1 MITHERMRWLDAL
14 RGAAVLAIIPLN
26 ARWLLHPSDA
36 YHDPSLH
43 GPPDALAWLWWAVPE
58 LLLDHSTL
66 FALAAVFGVSLA
78 AARAADSDPGWTRR
92 HRARLLLLGMLG
104 FVHGALVWPGDILY
118 PYAVTALLLT
128 GAVREARPDSDALAW
143 VALTAAAI
151 PPALGLASL
160 HVVLGGYAAA
170 GLDPRET
177 YALATPEYRTWESS
191 LYAASFTASL
201 EVKWAQWS
209 SQITTT
215 FGSSTLWH
223 AAAGMLAG
231 VWWHRRGRRLRIHPN
246 TPQGLVT
253 AGLALTGTALALAT
267 RSGYDPVTLTTTNW
281 MTYAGGALLS
291 AAAVLGFTRANA
303 RRWETPIG
311 EWLQSCGRASLSIYL
326 LSSLL
331 LAAVAQGWGLGLHGK
346 LDPHQTAAA
355 TLVVMTIA
363 ACFGLTR
370 RGQDDPAPSV
380 EQVWRLGTRLLAGRQ
395 AGPERSPSP
404 PSRADRQRG
413 GRSDRR
419 NAPEP

>member
-1 MITHERMRWLDAL
+1 MITYERMRWLDAL

-26 ARWLLHPSDA
+26 ARWFLHPADA

-43 GPPDALAWLWWAVPE
+43 GPPDPLAWLCWAVPE
-58 LLLDHSTL
+58 LLFDHSTL

-78 AARAADSDPGWTRR
+78 AARGTDSDPGWTRR
-92 HRARLLLLGMLG
+92 HRARLLLLGTLG
-104 FVHGALVWPGDILY
+104 FAHGALIWPGDILY

-128 GAVREARPDSDALAW
+128 SAVREASADSNTLAW

-160 HVVLGGYAAA
+160 HEVLGGYAAA

-177 YALATPEYRTWESS
+177 YLLATPEYRAWESN

-215 FGSSTLWH
+215 FGTSTLWH

-231 VWWHRRGRRLRIHPN
+231 VWWHRRGHRLRIHPN
-246 TPQGLVT
+246 TPQALAT
-253 AGLALTGTALALAT
+253 AGLALTATALTLAT

-291 AAAVLGFTRANA
+291 AAAVVRFTRAEA

-311 EWLQSCGRASLSIYL
+311 EWLQACGRASLSIYL
-326 LSSLL
+326 LSSVL

-346 LDPHQTAAA
+346 LDPHQTAAV
-355 TLVVMTIA
+355 TLTVMTVT
-363 ACFGLTR
+363 ACLGLTR
-370 RGQDDPAPSV
+370 QGHDDPAPPV
-380 EQVWRLGTRLLAGRQ
+380 EQAWRLGTRLLAGSR
-395 AGPERSPSP
+395 ARPERPSP
-404 PSRADRQRG
+404 TRSRADRQRA
-413 GRSDRR
+413 GRPDR
-419 NAPEP
+419 